1 MGIGRG
7 VKRVV
12 KPLVN
17 VRAWMDTDS
26 LGSNAVGIVRM
37 IKLYFV
43 PSSVDSVRRESF
55 AEAKQR
61 FQLEDKTISAMQRTF
76 GRMALVFSVITL
88 MACVYTVY
96 LFLYGTWSAILVAL
110 ALSTL
115 AAVLAFRYHFWW
127 FQIRSRTLGYTF
139 KEWLHKGLLSGGKR

>member
-7 VKRVV
+7 IKRVV

-26 LGSNAVGIVRM
+26 LGTNAVGIVRM
-37 IKLYFV
+37 FKLYFI
-43 PSSVDSVRRESF
+43 PSAVDSTQQESF
-55 AEAKQR
+55 SDAKQR
-61 FQLEDKTISAMQRTF
+61 FQLEDEAIGDMQRTF
-76 GRMALVFSVITL
+76 GRMALAFSIITVV
-88 MACVYTVY
+88 ACVYTGY
-96 LFLYGTWSAILVAL
+96 LLFYGTWHAIIIAL

-127 FQIRSRTLGYTF
+127 FQIRSRKLGCTF
-139 KEWLHKGLLSGGKR
+139 KEWLHNGVLPGSKR